1 MFALNQAEFVPLAK
15 FGGLFLS
22 MPIPLS
28 PIATEARPYADEEI
42 KRRIDRCPKLA
53 SLQSIN
59 RRLAGLLNSEQSF
72 ASQIAETI
80 RRDPALTS
88 RLLRMVNSVYFGLS
102 AKVNN
107 IEEAVLYLGV
117 RRIRELSMATP
128 LIEDLEKISGAS
140 KDLPWKELWQHSIGT
155 AITTRAILA
164 TTELLIDDD
173 TDYIIGLLHDV
184 GKVVLATVFPAEFA
198 QVAAA
203 EVKDTAE
210 ACELER
216 RFIGWDHA
224 AVGGYYLEKH
234 NLNPELVAGVRY
246 HADPAA
252 AGDHMILAAAVQVA
266 NLVVREACGHSGF
279 ERVVRPVPR
288 VWERVSGWGILYTGR
303 EYEEGLAR
311 AAIEHTINRLP
322 KQLSGLF

>member
-1 MFALNQAEFVPLAK
+1 MIET
-15 FGGLFLS
+15 
-22 MPIPLS
+22 
-28 PIATEARPYADEEI
+28 ATDARPYSDEEI

-59 RRLAGLLNSEQSF
+59 RQLAGLVNSEQSF
-72 ASQIAETI
+72 TSQIAEII

-88 RLLRMVNSVYFGLS
+88 RLLRLVNSVYFGLS

-107 IEEAVLYLGV
+107 IEEAVLYLGL
-117 RRIRELSMATP
+117 RQIRELSMATP
-128 LIEDLEKISGAS
+128 VIEDLEKISGAS
-140 KDLPWKELWQHSIGT
+140 PDLPWRELWQHSIGT

-184 GKVVLATVFPAEFA
+184 GKVVLATAFPTEFA
-198 QVAAA
+198 QVAGA

-216 RFIGWDHA
+216 RLIGWDHA

-234 NLNPELVAGVRY
+234 NLNPELVAGVRF

-252 AGDHMILAAAVQVA
+252 AGEHTVLAAAAQVA
-266 NLVVREACGHSGF
+266 DLVVREACGHSGF
-279 ERVVRPVPR
+279 ERVMKPSPRAWEHVPG
-288 VWERVSGWGILYTGR
+288 WEILYTGR
-303 EYEEGLAR
+303 AHEEGLAR
-311 AAIEHTINRLP
+311 AAIENTIRRLP
-322 KQLSGLF
+322 EQLSGLI